1 MGTILTGIFTA
12 AVAFFMTLDALAE
25 AISIGTLMA
34 FSLVCAGVMM
44 LRYMGGPGVRKYIP
58 ISLIIAFMAVSF
70 LSAMFFIHS
79 DVVPLPVSIVF
90 GVLAIV
96 IFIALCFM
104 KTYNIPTTFK
114 CPLVPFVPCVGIAI
128 NMYMLAG
135 LKSAAW
141 IRLGVWLVI
150 GLLIYGLY
158 GIWNSKMR
166 DYISPSSSTPDLYTT
181 SSMSPPAKDAVRS
194 PFHSINN
201 VITNKCAIN

>member
-1 MGTILTGIFTA
+1 
-12 AVAFFMTLDALAE
+12 
-25 AISIGTLMA
+25 
-34 FSLVCAGVMM
+34 
-44 LRYMGGPGVRKYIP
+44 
-58 ISLIIAFMAVSF
+58 
-70 LSAMFFIHS
+70 
-79 DVVPLPVSIVF
+79 
-90 GVLAIV
+90 
-96 IFIALCFM
+96 M

>member
-58 ISLIIAFMAVSF
+58 ISLIIAFMGVSF

-166 DYISPSSSTPDLYTT
+166 DYISPSSSTPDLSTT